1 MDFLWP
7 LNVKII
13 SVNILYNS
21 LPQKK
26 CTWRCIPLR
35 TGAIFLDPSHFGAT
49 YLMMHPGPEGEL
61 HKVARNYKQ
70 KLALMQ
76 LETVCQPTLHKKTT
90 TQC

>member
-1 MDFLWP
+1 MHVEVYPFKNWC
-7 LNVKII
+7 NF
-13 SVNILYNS
+13 
-21 LPQKK
+21 
-26 CTWRCIPLR
+26 
-35 TGAIFLDPSHFGAT
+35 FLDPSYFRAT

-76 LETVCQPTLHKKTT
+76 LETVCQPTLHKKTR